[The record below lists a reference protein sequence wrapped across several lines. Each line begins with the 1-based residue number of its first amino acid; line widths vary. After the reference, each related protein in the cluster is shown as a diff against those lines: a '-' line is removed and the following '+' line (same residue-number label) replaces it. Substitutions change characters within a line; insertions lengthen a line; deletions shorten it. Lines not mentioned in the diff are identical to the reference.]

1 MPNITVTHADSGVV
15 QTRVARTERVTP
27 HMHQVTFAGGDL
39 DNFVHKGFD
48 QWFRLA
54 IPVHDGDRLDKVP
67 SKFTFGTLIK
77 FMAMPRGTR
86 PTIRNYTVRD
96 FRPAADGQPAEMDV
110 DFVIHGDSGVAGPWA
125 VSAEPGAPVALV
137 DQGCGWKPV
146 PAAQSLIVTDESGMA
161 AALGVLRDMPRDAT
175 GHAIIEIFDDK
186 DRQDDDAPEG
196 VTVHWLVRKTS
207 DDPGTLALPALR
219 ELGISADLYAFTVGE
234 SALIKGVRRHL
245 VNDRGVPKANVT
257 FSGYWRIGKSAP
269 S

>member
-1 MPNITVTHADSGVV
+1 MPNIGITHADSGLVR
-15 QTRVARTERVTP
+15 TRVARSERVTP
-27 HMHQVTFAGGDL
+27 HMHRVTFSGEDL
-39 DNFVHKGFD
+39 DTFVPLGFD

-54 IPVHDGDRLDKVP
+54 IPVRDGDRLDKVP
-67 SKFTFGTLIK
+67 SKFTFGTLLK

-96 FRPAADGQPAEMDV
+96 FRPATDGQSAELDV

-175 GHAIIEIFDDK
+175 GHAIIEVFDER
-186 DRQDDDAPEG
+186 DRQDDAAPEG
-196 VTVHWLVRKTS
+196 VTVHWLVRKPS
-207 DDPGTLALPALR
+207 DDPGALALPALR
-219 ELGISADLYAFTVGE
+219 ELSISADLYAFTVGE

-245 VNDRGVPKANVT
+245 VNDCGVPKANVT
-257 FSGYWRIGKSAP
+257 FSGYWKIGKSAP